1 MAKAAQL
8 KALIK
13 SHYDRDYNRFDT
25 LSLQLAAHEAT
36 LGHNTLALELKKL
49 VDKSKNTRTPEAINS
64 KNIRL
69 YNNTIDEL
77 FIYSR
82 PAIDMYD
89 IILPTSNKD
98 KILKVLNEY
107 HNQEKLKKHGLKHRR
122 KILLSGHPGT
132 GKTMSASVIA
142 SELKLPLYVIQ
153 IDKIITKY
161 MGETGAKLRQIFKMI
176 ETQKGVYFFDEFDSI
191 GTDRGKDNEVGE
203 IRRVLNS
210 FLQFLEN
217 DNSDSLIITATN
229 NISILDRALFRRF
242 DDILYYEI
250 PDKDEIYNLLALR
263 LKSFTVKFD
272 LNNILTKAF
281 GLSHADIV
289 KSCDDAIK
297 EAIINDKK
305 YISKTSLV
313 HNFEIIKDS
322 YKKISES

>member
-13 SHYDRDYNRFDT
+13 SHYDNDYNRFDT

-36 LGHNTLALELKKL
+36 LGHSSLASDLKKL
-49 VDKSKNTRTPEAINS
+49 VDSSKKNRSLEVINS
-64 KNIRL
+64 ENIRL

-77 FIYSR
+77 FISSK
-82 PAIDMYD
+82 PHLNLND
-89 IILPTSNKD
+89 IILPSSNKD
-98 KILKVLNEY
+98 KITKILSEY

-132 GKTMSASVIA
+132 GKTMTASVIA
-142 SELKLPLYVIQ
+142 SELHLPLYVIQ

-161 MGETGAKLRQIFKMI
+161 MGETGAKLRQIFKLI
-176 ETQKGVYFFDEFDSI
+176 EMRKGVYFFDEFDSI

-203 IRRVLNS
+203 MRRVLNS

-229 NISILDRALFRRF
+229 NISLLDRALFRRF
-242 DDILYYEI
+242 DDILYYDI
-250 PDKDEIYNLLALR
+250 PVKDEIYKLLQLR
-263 LKSFTVKFD
+263 LQSFTIKFD
-272 LNNILTKAF
+272 LKTILNKAL

-305 YISKTSLV
+305 YISKASLEK
-313 HNFEIIKDS
+313 NFTTIKDS
-322 YKKISES
+322 YKNIGNS

>member
-13 SHYDRDYNRFDT
+13 SHYDNDYNRFDT

-36 LGHNTLALELKKL
+36 LGHSSVASDLKKL
-49 VDKSKNTRTPEAINS
+49 VDSSKKNRPLEVINS
-64 KNIRL
+64 ENIRL

-77 FIYSR
+77 FISSR
-82 PAIDMYD
+82 PDLDLND
-89 IILPTSNKD
+89 IILPNSNKD
-98 KILKVLNEY
+98 KIAKILSEY

-132 GKTMSASVIA
+132 GKTMTASVIS
-142 SELKLPLYVIQ
+142 SELHLPLYVIQ

-161 MGETGAKLRQIFKMI
+161 MGETGAKLRQIFKLI
-176 ETQKGVYFFDEFDSI
+176 EMRKGVYFFDEFDSI

-203 IRRVLNS
+203 MRRVLNS

-229 NISILDRALFRRF
+229 NISLLDRALFRRF
-242 DDILYYEI
+242 DDILYYDI
-250 PDKDEIYNLLALR
+250 PVKYEIYELLKLR
-263 LKSFTVKFD
+263 LQSFTIKFD
-272 LNNILTKAF
+272 LESILTKAL

-289 KSCDDAIK
+289 RSCDDAIK

-313 HNFEIIKDS
+313 KNFETIKDS
-322 YKKISES
+322 YKKIGES

>member
-1 MAKAAQL
+1 MANASQL

-13 SHYDRDYNRFDT
+13 SHYDYDYNRFDT

-36 LGHNTLALELKKL
+36 LGHNSLAIELKKL
-49 VDKSKNTRTPEAINS
+49 VDNSKKNRTVESINT

-77 FIYSR
+77 FIHSR
-82 PAIDMYD
+82 PVLDMHD
-89 IILPTSNKD
+89 IILPNSNQD
-98 KILKVLNEY
+98 KIVKILSEY

-122 KILLSGHPGT
+122 KILLSGHSGT
-132 GKTMSASVIA
+132 GKTMTASVIA
-142 SELKLPLYVIQ
+142 SELHLPLYVIQ
-153 IDKIITKY
+153 IDKIITKF

-176 ETQKGVYFFDEFDSI
+176 EMQKGVYFFDEFDSI
-191 GTDRGKDNEVGE
+191 GADRGKDNEVGE
-203 IRRVLNS
+203 MRRVLNS
-210 FLQFLEN
+210 FLQFLES

-229 NISILDRALFRRF
+229 NISLLDRALFRRF
-242 DDILYYEI
+242 DDILYYDI
-250 PDKDEIYNLLALR
+250 PTKDEILKLLKLR
-263 LKSFTVKFD
+263 LQAFTIKFD
-272 LNNILTKAF
+272 LNGILTKAL

-305 YISKTSLV
+305 YISKTSLIS
-313 HNFEIIKDS
+313 NFETIKDS

>member
-1 MAKAAQL
+1 MANASQL

-13 SHYDRDYNRFDT
+13 SHYDNDYNRFDT

-36 LGHNTLALELKKL
+36 MGHNLLALEVKKL
-49 VDKSKNTRTPEAINS
+49 IDNSKKNRTVEEINS

-77 FIYSR
+77 FIHFN
-82 PAIDMYD
+82 PILDIHD
-89 IILPTSNKD
+89 IILPNSNQD
-98 KILKVLNEY
+98 KIVKILNEY

-132 GKTMSASVIA
+132 GKTMTASVIA
-142 SELKLPLYVIQ
+142 SELHLPLYVIQ
-153 IDKIITKY
+153 IDKIITKF

-176 ETQKGVYFFDEFDSI
+176 EMQKGVYFFDEFDSI
-191 GTDRGKDNEVGE
+191 GADRGKDNEVGE
-203 IRRVLNS
+203 MRRVLSS

-229 NISILDRALFRRF
+229 NISLLDRALFRRF
-242 DDILYYEI
+242 DDILYYDI
-250 PDKDEIYNLLALR
+250 PTKDEILKLLKLR
-263 LKSFTVKFD
+263 LQAFTVKFD
-272 LNNILTKAF
+272 LNGILTKAL

-305 YISKTSLV
+305 YISKTSLI
-313 HNFEIIKDS
+313 HNFEIIKES

>member
-1 MAKAAQL
+1 MAQAAQL

-13 SHYDRDYNRFDT
+13 SHYDNDYNRFDT

-36 LGHNTLALELKKL
+36 LGHNSLALEVKKL
-49 VDKSKNTRTPEAINS
+49 VDNSKKNRTVGAINS
-64 KNIRL
+64 ANLRL

-77 FIYSR
+77 FIHSR
-82 PAIDMYD
+82 PVLDMSD
-89 IILPTSNKD
+89 IILPNSNQD
-98 KILKVLNEY
+98 KILKILSEY
-107 HNQEKLKKHGLKHRR
+107 NNQEKLKKHGLKHRR

-132 GKTMSASVIA
+132 GKTMTASVIA
-142 SELKLPLYVIQ
+142 SELHLPLYVIQ
-153 IDKIITKY
+153 IDKIITKF

-176 ETQKGVYFFDEFDSI
+176 EMQKGVYFFDEFDSI

-203 IRRVLNS
+203 MRRVLNS

-229 NISILDRALFRRF
+229 NISLLDRALFRRF
-242 DDILYYEI
+242 DDILYYDI
-250 PDKDEIYNLLALR
+250 PTKDEILKLLKLR
-263 LKSFTVKFD
+263 FQAFTIKFD
-272 LNNILTKAF
+272 LNGVVAKAS

-305 YISKTSLV
+305 YISKTSLI
-313 HNFEIIKDS
+313 HNFEIIKES

>member
-13 SHYDRDYNRFDT
+13 SHYDNDYNRFDT

-36 LGHNTLALELKKL
+36 LGHNALALELKKL
-49 VDKSKNTRTPEAINS
+49 VNNSKKNRIPEDINS
-64 KNIRL
+64 KNLRL

-77 FIYSR
+77 FISSHPNIY
-82 PAIDMYD
+82 MND
-89 IILPTSNKD
+89 IVLPISNKD
-98 KILKVLNEY
+98 KIIKILSEY

-132 GKTMSASVIA
+132 GKTMTASVIA
-142 SELKLPLYVIQ
+142 SELHLPLYVIQ
-153 IDKIITKY
+153 IDKIITKF
-161 MGETGAKLRQIFKMI
+161 MGETGAKLRQIFKLI
-176 ETQKGVYFFDEFDSI
+176 ETRKGIYFFDEFDSI

-203 IRRVLNS
+203 MRRVLNS

-229 NISILDRALFRRF
+229 NISLLDRALFRRF
-242 DDILYYEI
+242 DDILYYDI
-250 PDKDEIYNLLALR
+250 PNKDEIYKLLKLR
-263 LKSFTVKFD
+263 LKAFTVNFD
-272 LNNILTKAF
+272 LNNILTQAS

-313 HNFEIIKDS
+313 ENFKIIKDS